1 METAYLKD
9 PKKLTNY
16 SQNREDRDQNKMKR
30 SGFKRDRKKD
40 YKDLDQPEGP
50 QTERTGPKRIVNFLD
65 I

>member
-40 YKDLDQPEGP
+40 YKDLD
-50 QTERTGPKRIVNFLD
+50 
-65 I
+65 